1 MVVNVVISHQH
12 PEYYHTWV
20 GWNHPQMPV
29 VWHGL
34 RTCSERTF
42 WDVQKPGQQ
51 SLRNFFITPF
61 GVLDRNP
68 HVETLC
74 WLMIRSGISSMSKKT
89 QCSSQICQPCLIQH
103 RRVTHQSWT
112 NHWDLMCVYI
122 YTIICLCSIYVYT
135 YIHTFI
141 LGFPIINKS
150 SSNHQSI
157 INQCICIYNY
167 LYIYIH
173 ICTYM

>member
-1 MVVNVVISHQH
+1 MWLFRISILNITT
-12 PEYYHTWV
+12 PEWDETILKCQWSGM
-20 GWNHPQMPV
+20 GWEHVRNAHFGMSKNPGNSLYATSSSRHSVFWTETPMLKPSV
-29 VWHGL
+29 DWWFARGL
-34 RTCSERTF
+34 VR
-42 WDVQKPGQQ
+42 WA
-51 SLRNFFITPF
+51 
-61 GVLDRNP
+61 
-68 HVETLC
+68 
-74 WLMIRSGISSMSKKT
+74 KKT

-157 INQCICIYNY
+157 IN
-167 LYIYIH
+167 
-173 ICTYM
+173 